1 MRNVRKAVALV
12 LVGAI
17 ALSMAACKKKTYT
30 KITPDEF
37 TRKLEAEGYQ
47 AKEPDEKIDHVI
59 RSVAAVSLD
68 GGIAVYDMFETVDVA
83 NEYWEDFKEES
94 MKQNDAGTLTA
105 CKFSEHEAYI
115 EDPKMC
121 SYVIIVDEMLI
132 IIIAMNK
139 DDAKEC
145 KSVLGY

>member
-68 GGIAVYDMFETVDVA
+68 GVIAVYDMFETVDVA
-83 NEYWEDFKEES
+83 NEYWEDLRR
-94 MKQNDAGTLTA
+94 NA
-105 CKFSEHEAYI
+105 
-115 EDPKMC
+115 
-121 SYVIIVDEMLI
+121 
-132 IIIAMNK
+132 
-139 DDAKEC
+139 
-145 KSVLGY
+145 